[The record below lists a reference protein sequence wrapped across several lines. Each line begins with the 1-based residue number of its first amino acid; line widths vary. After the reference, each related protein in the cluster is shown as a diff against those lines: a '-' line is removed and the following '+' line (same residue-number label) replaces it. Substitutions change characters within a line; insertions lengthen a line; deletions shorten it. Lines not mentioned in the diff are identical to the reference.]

1 MKTKIIGHRGG
12 AVGYPENTLAAFKKA
27 VELGADGVEF
37 DVQLTKDE
45 EVVVIHDE
53 LIDRTMTGSGLLKD
67 YTLKE
72 LKEMSA
78 GEFYNAD
85 FKDEKIPTLTEVLE
99 VVKGLEIINIELK
112 NYLPYP
118 GLEEKVLKLV
128 DQFELR
134 DQVIISSFNHY
145 SLQKVKKLQPEIK
158 TGALLMSKMI
168 NPSDYA
174 FKRGFDA
181 LHLQFLTADRKI
193 IKKSHFMGVQVN
205 VYTVNFPDA
214 VEELLKNE
222 IDMIITDDLEM
233 ALDIR
238 EQNKTLENRF

>member
-12 AVGYPENTLAAFKKA
+12 AAGFPENTLAAFKKA

-37 DVQLTKDE
+37 DVQLTKDG

-53 LIDRTMTGSGLLKD
+53 LIDRTMSGSGLVKD
-67 YTLKE
+67 HSLSQ
-72 LKEMSA
+72 LRQMSA
-78 GEFYNAD
+78 GEFFSPD
-85 FKDEKIPTLTEVLE
+85 FKDQKIPTLAEVLE
-99 VVKGLEIINIELK
+99 IVQDLEVINIELK

-118 GLEEKVLKLV
+118 ELEEKVLKLV
-128 DQFELR
+128 DQFQIR

-158 TGALLMSKMI
+158 TGALLMAKII

-181 LHLQFLTADRKI
+181 LHLHFLTADQEIVDKT
-193 IKKSHFMGVQVN
+193 HFMGMQLN
-205 VYTVNFPDA
+205 VYTVNFSES
-214 VEELLKNE
+214 VVELLDKGV
-222 IDMIITDDLEM
+222 DMIMTDDLEM
-233 ALDIR
+233 ALKLRD
-238 EQNKTLENRF
+238 NRN

>member
-12 AVGYPENTLAAFKKA
+12 AAGFPENTLAAFKKA

-37 DVQLTKDE
+37 DVQLTKDG

-53 LIDRTMTGSGLLKD
+53 LIDRTMSGSGLVKD
-67 YTLKE
+67 HSLSQ
-72 LKEMSA
+72 LRQLSA
-78 GEFYNAD
+78 GEFFSPD
-85 FKDEKIPTLTEVLE
+85 FKDQKIPTLAEVLE
-99 VVKGLEIINIELK
+99 IVQDLEIINIELK

-118 GLEEKVLKLV
+118 ELEEKVLKLV
-128 DQFELR
+128 DQFQIR

-158 TGALLMSKMI
+158 TGALLMAKII

-181 LHLQFLTADRKI
+181 LHLHFLTADQEIVDKT
-193 IKKSHFMGVQVN
+193 HFMGMQLN
-205 VYTVNFPDA
+205 VYTVNFSES
-214 VEELLKNE
+214 VVELLDKGV
-222 IDMIITDDLEM
+222 DMIMTDDLEM
-233 ALDIR
+233 ALKLRD
-238 EQNKTLENRF
+238 NRN

>member
-12 AVGYPENTLAAFKKA
+12 VAGYPENTLTIFEKA

-37 DVQLTKDE
+37 DVQLTKDGKL
-45 EVVVIHDE
+45 VVIHDE
-53 LIDRTMTGSGLLKD
+53 WIDRTMTGSGLLKD
-67 YTLKE
+67 YTLSQ
-72 LKEMSA
+72 LRQMSA
-78 GEFYNAD
+78 GELFSPN
-85 FKDEKIPTLTEVLE
+85 FKDEKIPTLAEVLE
-99 VVKGLEIINIELK
+99 VVKDLEVINIELK
-112 NYLPYP
+112 NFLPYP
-118 GLEEKVLKLV
+118 SLEEKVLKLV

-181 LHLQFLTADRKI
+181 LHLHFLTADQEI
-193 IKKSHFMGVQVN
+193 VDKSHFMGMQVN
-205 VYTVNFPDA
+205 VYTVNFPEA
-214 VEELLKNE
+214 VAELMEKGV
-222 IDMIITDDLEM
+222 DMIMTDALEM
-233 ALDIR
+233 ALNLRD
-238 EQNKTLENRF
+238 Q

>member
-12 AVGYPENTLAAFKKA
+12 AAGFPENTLAAFKKA

-37 DVQLTKDE
+37 DVQLTKDG

-53 LIDRTMTGSGLLKD
+53 LIDRTMSGSGLVKD
-67 YTLKE
+67 HSLSQ
-72 LKEMSA
+72 LRQLSA
-78 GEFYNAD
+78 GEFFSPD
-85 FKDEKIPTLTEVLE
+85 FKDQKIPTLAEVLE
-99 VVKGLEIINIELK
+99 VVQDLEVINIELK

-118 GLEEKVLKLV
+118 ELEEKVLKLV
-128 DQFELR
+128 DQFEIR

-158 TGALLMSKMI
+158 TGALLMAKII

-181 LHLQFLTADRKI
+181 LHLHFLTADQEIVDKT
-193 IKKSHFMGVQVN
+193 HFMGMQLN
-205 VYTVNFPDA
+205 VYTVNFPES
-214 VEELLKNE
+214 VVELLDKGV
-222 IDMIITDDLEM
+222 DMIMTDDLEM
-233 ALDIR
+233 ALKLRD
-238 EQNKTLENRF
+238 NHN

>member
-12 AVGYPENTLAAFKKA
+12 AAGYPENTLAAFKKA

-37 DVQLTKDE
+37 DVQLTKDG

-53 LIDRTMTGSGLLKD
+53 LIDRTMTGSGLVKNFSLS
-67 YTLKE
+67 E
-72 LKEMSA
+72 LRQMSA
-78 GEFYNAD
+78 GEFFSPD
-85 FKDEKIPTLTEVLE
+85 FKEEKIPTLREVLE
-99 VVKGLEIINIELK
+99 VVQDLEVINIELK
-112 NYLPYP
+112 NYIPYP
-118 GLEEKVLKLV
+118 ELEEKVLKLV
-128 DQFELR
+128 DEFEIR

-181 LHLQFLTADRKI
+181 LHLHFLTADQEI
-193 IKKSHFMGVQVN
+193 IDKSNFMGLQVS
-205 VYTVNFPDA
+205 VYTVNFPEA
-214 VEELLKNE
+214 VVELLEKGV
-222 IDMIITDDLEM
+222 DMIITDDLEM
-233 ALDIR
+233 ALDLSN
-238 EQNKTLENRF
+238 QKL

>member
-12 AVGYPENTLAAFKKA
+12 AAGFPENTLAAFKKA

-37 DVQLTKDE
+37 DVQLTKDG

-53 LIDRTMTGSGLLKD
+53 LIDRTMSGSGLVKD
-67 YTLKE
+67 HTLKE
-72 LKEMSA
+72 LRQMSA
-78 GEFYNAD
+78 GEFFSSE
-85 FKDEKIPTLTEVLE
+85 FKGEKMPTLAEVLE
-99 VVKGLEIINIELK
+99 IVQDLEVINIELK

-128 DQFELR
+128 DQFKIR

-158 TGALLMSKMI
+158 TGALLMAKII

-181 LHLQFLTADRKI
+181 LHLHFLTADQEIVDKA
-193 IKKSHFMGVQVN
+193 HFMGMQLN
-205 VYTVNFPDA
+205 VYTVNFPES
-214 VEELLKNE
+214 VVELLEKGV
-222 IDMIITDDLEM
+222 DMIMTDDLEM
-233 ALDIR
+233 ALKLRDN
-238 EQNKTLENRF
+238 QN

>member
-12 AVGYPENTLAAFKKA
+12 VAGYPENTLTIFEKA

-37 DVQLTKDE
+37 DVQLTKDGKL
-45 EVVVIHDE
+45 VVIHDE
-53 LIDRTMTGSGLLKD
+53 WIDRTMTGSGLLKD
-67 YTLKE
+67 YTLSQ
-72 LKEMSA
+72 LRQMSA
-78 GEFYNAD
+78 GELFSPN
-85 FKDEKIPTLTEVLE
+85 FKDEKIPTLAEVLE
-99 VVKGLEIINIELK
+99 VVKDLEVINIELK
-112 NYLPYP
+112 NFLPYP
-118 GLEEKVLKLV
+118 SLEEKVLKLV

-181 LHLQFLTADRKI
+181 LHLHFLTADQEI
-193 IKKSHFMGVQVN
+193 VDKSHFMGMQVN
-205 VYTVNFPDA
+205 VYTVNFPEAVAELMEKGVDIIMTDA
-214 VEELLKNE
+214 
-222 IDMIITDDLEM
+222 LEM
-233 ALDIR
+233 ALNLRD
-238 EQNKTLENRF
+238 Q